1 MCLRAHVLAP
11 ALCWV
16 PSTQSTP
23 PRPAC
28 LPCPPLLFGP
38 RRKEEHIVFL
48 VLGGWGVGIWG
59 AMKVRPGA
67 GRATLEAGLLFG
79 SCLLFFAVHAR

>member
-1 MCLRAHVLAP
+1 M
-11 ALCWV
+11 
-16 PSTQSTP
+16 
-23 PRPAC
+23 
-28 LPCPPLLFGP
+28 
-38 RRKEEHIVFL
+38 FL